1 MNRKQPDESGVQS
14 LKLAV
19 RYLARRDRT
28 IAQVVQ
34 YLQTKGAS
42 QTQRQAAVR
51 RLVQLGYLNDEAFA
65 GRWAEARLSRK
76 PVGRAR
82 LRAELE
88 AQGLA
93 DRIVAQTVESVYR
106 GRSERVLAEQ
116 VVRYERA
123 VRRVITTGRLVR
135 LLQQRG
141 FEDETIRTVLKLEA
155 DDGV

>member
-1 MNRKQPDESGVQS
+1 MKRKQPDESGVQY

-28 IAQVVQ
+28 IAQVTQ
-34 YLQTKGAS
+34 YLQIKGAG
-42 QTQRQAAVR
+42 QAERQAAIR
-51 RLVQLGYLNDEAFA
+51 RLVQLGYLNDDAFA
-65 GRWAEARLSRK
+65 DRWAEARLSRK

-82 LRAELE
+82 LRAELQV
-88 AQGLA
+88 QGLA
-93 DRIVAQTVESVYR
+93 DRIVERTLETIYR
-106 GRSERVLAEQ
+106 SKSEQALAEQ

-123 VRRVITTGRLVR
+123 VRRGVTIGRLMR

-141 FEDETIRTVLKLEA
+141 FDDETIRTVLKLET